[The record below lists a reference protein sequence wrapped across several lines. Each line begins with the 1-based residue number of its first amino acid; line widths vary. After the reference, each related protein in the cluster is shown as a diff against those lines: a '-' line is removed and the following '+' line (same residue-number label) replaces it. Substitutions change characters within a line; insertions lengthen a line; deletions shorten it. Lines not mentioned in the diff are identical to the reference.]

1 MTATVLFE
9 RLRKLKPVPAEIDD
23 TILLD
28 WLNQVEGQILHEI
41 FLLALSE
48 ITPYSATPTKA
59 LAAPYPYD
67 GIYLL
72 WMEAQVDFAN
82 GEYERYTN
90 TMQRYNAAWNDL
102 ARHIAKCIRPV
113 YGRAVEQ
120 GYYLSAYGIAKA
132 HGYTGTEA
140 EWLASL
146 KGAAG
151 EPGKDGKPFH
161 WRGAWDAAATYAHLD
176 AVEHN
181 GSCYVWTDDADSTAG
196 DEPGVDELW
205 ELCAAAGAAGANGA
219 PGAKGDTGETGPQ
232 GPQGP
237 KGDKG
242 DTGETGP
249 QGPQG
254 PKGDKGDTGP
264 QGPQGPSGGSA
275 ELPPV
280 LGNFNAAMQ
289 DAAAG
294 SIPVYAGDEAW
305 EIEKI
310 IMEYN
315 ENTPLSGYIPDTAWV
330 AAYMA
335 AQKALLKLLPDSAA
349 ADAGKLL
356 QVGADG
362 NAAWGN
368 RLPTALKNPAALT
381 FTGAATG
388 TYDGSEALTITIPE
402 GGSGGSTGGGL
413 RKMSAVANYIGIP
426 VAELPQDGTVWMFI
440 SKGDG
445 AELYSGTVTIEGGSL
460 TANNLIAVSSGSVI
474 QLNQATTI
482 GAGFVIYGM
491 SATDYVGVWQ
501 QVGAGSAAINWRG
514 EYSAQTAY
522 NRLDAVS
529 YEGSSYV
536 FASDTPAT
544 GAIPG
549 VDGEWQLMEQ
559 KGDSGTDLSL
569 GVTGATVG
577 QIAKITAVDASGK
590 PTAWA
595 PVDMPSGG
603 GSPSMSSDWTLLA
616 DITLSEDSA
625 VIKIDKTAAGDSF
638 SIRELAFFGKVK
650 CDTINKE
657 LTLWL
662 NGQIGY
668 GHPVVYLGK
677 VLNAAEAGTEYLA
690 VYVEMLPECVF
701 SRTQHCQY
709 NSGVGYNPPSFSA
722 SNLRDKSQIA
732 YAPIGNPL
740 TVFAIAPWESGKSG
754 VFKAGTSLKFYGRR

>member
-48 ITPYSATPTKA
+48 ITPYSATPTEA

-72 WMEAQVDFAN
+72 WMESQVDFAN

-90 TMQRYNAAWNDL
+90 TMQRYNTAWNDL

-151 EPGKDGKPFH
+151 EPGKDGKPFN

-205 ELCAAAGAAGANGA
+205 ELCAAK
-219 PGAKGDTGETGPQ
+219 GAKGDTGPQ
-232 GPQGP
+232 
-237 KGDKG
+237 
-242 DTGETGP
+242 GP

-264 QGPQGPSGGSA
+264 QGPQGPQGEKGDKGDTGPQGPQGPQGPAGSSA
-275 ELPPV
+275 ELPEV
-280 LGNFNAAMQ
+280 LGNLGTAMT
-289 DAAAG
+289 DAAEGA
-294 SIPVYAGDEAW
+294 IPIADGANGWSV
-305 EIEKI
+305 EKI
-310 IMEYN
+310 IKVY
-315 ENTPLSGYIPDTAWV
+315 TGDADLIGYIPATEWV

-362 NAAWGN
+362 KAKWGDK
-368 RLPTALKNPAALT
+368 LPTALKNPAALT
-381 FTGAATG
+381 FAGAVTG

-402 GGSGGSTGGGL
+402 GGSGGSSGGGL
-413 RKMSAVANYIGIP
+413 RKMSAVASYIGIP
-426 VAELPQDGTVWMFI
+426 VAELPQDGTVWMCI

-491 SATDYVGVWQ
+491 SATEYVGVWQ
-501 QVGAGSAAINWRG
+501 EVGAGGASINWRG
-514 EYSAQTAY
+514 EWAEVTLYSK
-522 NRLDAVS
+522 LDAVS
-529 YEGSSYV
+529 YEGSSYI
-536 FASDTPAT
+536 FASDTPAI

-549 VDGEWQLMEQ
+549 VDGEWQMMAQ
-559 KGDSGTDLSL
+559 KGASGTDLSL
-569 GVTGATVG
+569 GVIGATVG

-590 PTAWA
+590 PTAWE

-603 GSPSMSSDWTLLA
+603 GGGSSWTVHTSTTIPEDVAYVQLDGLPEDWRELCILIEEGSKPVYRKTA
-616 DITLSEDSA
+616 DDSEQDYNVMAGKAASYNMDSSSFYIYSAKGRKWAHVSRPGDKHFFSVVSSYAKVGNSGYYASATASKTSALEQVDPTSITL
-625 VIKIDKTAAGDSF
+625 F
-638 SIRELAFFGKVK
+638 
-650 CDTINKE
+650 
-657 LTLWL
+657 
-662 NGQIGY
+662 GY
-668 GHPVVYLGK
+668 GPQTGNVVS
-677 VLNAAEAGTEYLA
+677 AGTTVKIWYL
-690 VYVEMLPECVF
+690 
-701 SRTQHCQY
+701 
-709 NSGVGYNPPSFSA
+709 
-722 SNLRDKSQIA
+722 K
-732 YAPIGNPL
+732 
-740 TVFAIAPWESGKSG
+740 
-754 VFKAGTSLKFYGRR
+754 

>member
-48 ITPYSATPTKA
+48 ITPYSATPTEA

-90 TMQRYNAAWNDL
+90 TMQRYNTAWNDL

-151 EPGKDGKPFH
+151 EPGKDGKPFN
-161 WRGAWDAAATYAHLD
+161 WRGAWDASTSYAKLD

-181 GSCYVWTDDADSTAG
+181 GSSYVWADENASTAG

-205 ELCAAAGAAGANGA
+205 ELCAAK
-219 PGAKGDTGETGPQ
+219 GAKGDTGAAGAAGPQ
-232 GPQGP
+232 GPQGE
-237 KGDKG
+237 KGD
-242 DTGETGP
+242 TGP

-264 QGPQGPSGGSA
+264 QGEKGDKGDTGPQGPAGSSA
-275 ELPPV
+275 ELPEV
-280 LGNFNAAMQ
+280 LGNLGTEMA
-289 DAAAG
+289 DAAEGA
-294 SIPVYAGDEAW
+294 IPIADGANGWTTEKLIKAYTGDKDL
-305 EIEKI
+305 I
-310 IMEYN
+310 
-315 ENTPLSGYIPDTAWV
+315 GYIPDTAWV

-381 FTGAATG
+381 FAGAVTG
-388 TYDGSEALTITIPE
+388 TYDGSEELTITIPE
-402 GGSGGSTGGGL
+402 GGSGGSSGGGL
-413 RKMSAVANYIGIP
+413 RKMSAVASYIGIP
-426 VAELPQDGTVWMFI
+426 AAELPQDGTVWMCI

-482 GAGFVIYGM
+482 GAGFAIYGM

-514 EYSAQTAY
+514 EWAEVTLYSK
-522 NRLDAVS
+522 LDAVS
-529 YEGSSYV
+529 YEGSSYI

-549 VDGEWQLMEQ
+549 IDGEWQLMAQ

-577 QIAKITAVDASGK
+577 QIAKISAVDENGK
-590 PTAWA
+590 PTKWE

-603 GSPSMSSDWTLLA
+603 GGGSIWTVHTSTTIPEDVAYVQLDGLPEDWRELCILIEEGSKPVYRKTADDSEQDYNVMAGKAESYNMGSSSFYIYSAKGRKWAHVSRPGDKHFFSVVSSYAKVGNSGYYASAAASKTSALEQV
-616 DITLSEDSA
+616 DPTSITL
-625 VIKIDKTAAGDSF
+625 F
-638 SIRELAFFGKVK
+638 
-650 CDTINKE
+650 
-657 LTLWL
+657 
-662 NGQIGY
+662 GY
-668 GHPVVYLGK
+668 GPQTGNVVS
-677 VLNAAEAGTEYLA
+677 AGTTVKIWYL
-690 VYVEMLPECVF
+690 
-701 SRTQHCQY
+701 
-709 NSGVGYNPPSFSA
+709 
-722 SNLRDKSQIA
+722 K
-732 YAPIGNPL
+732 
-740 TVFAIAPWESGKSG
+740 
-754 VFKAGTSLKFYGRR
+754 

>member
-9 RLRKLKPVPAEIDD
+9 RLRKLKPIPAEIDD

-48 ITPYSATPTKA
+48 ITPYSATPTEA

-90 TMQRYNAAWNDL
+90 TMQRYNTAWNDL

-132 HGYTGTEA
+132 HGYTGTET

-161 WRGAWDAAATYAHLD
+161 WCGEWDAAATYAHLD
-176 AVEHN
+176 AVEHG
-181 GSCYVWTDDADSTAG
+181 GSCYVWAAEEASTAG

-205 ELCAAAGAAGANGA
+205 ELCAAAGAAGENGA

-237 KGDKG
+237 
-242 DTGETGP
+242 
-249 QGPQG
+249 QG
-254 PKGDKGDTGP
+254 PKGDKGDT
-264 QGPQGPSGGSA
+264 GPQGPSGGSA

-305 EIEKI
+305 EIEKL

-335 AQKALLKLLPDSAA
+335 AQTALLKLLPDSAA
-349 ADAGKLL
+349 EDVGKLL

-381 FTGAATG
+381 FAGAVTG

-402 GGSGGSTGGGL
+402 GGSGGSSGGGL
-413 RKMSAVANYIGIP
+413 RKMSAVGGYIGIP
-426 VAELPQDGTVWMFI
+426 AADLPDDGVVWMCI
-440 SKGDG
+440 ADG
-445 AELYSGTVTIEGGSL
+445 ATNQEYYSGTITMQGGALSS
-460 TANNLIAVSSGSVI
+460 NNMVSISSNGVI
-474 QLNQATTI
+474 QLNQVTQVSGGIA
-482 GAGFVIYGM
+482 IYGM
-491 SATDYVGVWQ
+491 SASAYTGVY
-501 QVGAGSAAINWRG
+501 QVAGAGGAA
-514 EYSAQTAY
+514 E
-522 NRLDAVS
+522 
-529 YEGSSYV
+529 
-536 FASDTPAT
+536 
-544 GAIPG
+544 
-549 VDGEWQLMEQ
+549 
-559 KGDSGTDLSL
+559 
-569 GVTGATVG
+569 
-577 QIAKITAVDASGK
+577 
-590 PTAWA
+590 AWEEIR
-595 PVDMPSGG
+595 
-603 GSPSMSSDWTLLA
+603 TLE
-616 DITLSEDSA
+616 LSEDVTKVTISTDNSGNTFALKSA
-625 VIKIDKTAAGDSF
+625 YIKVKAVPPTNESITYNAAVCVDINGQEPWGNTRVVIGESPKYGEAKAMLLFSIWDTYVGKFMPIFVKRTEGQTTHDIVVSGRQNDYSGAGAIHVTNDDIQLESPCSSICIGSYRTTLYSGSVIKI
-638 SIRELAFFGKVK
+638 
-650 CDTINKE
+650 
-657 LTLWL
+657 
-662 NGQIGY
+662 Y
-668 GHPVVYLGK
+668 GVR
-677 VLNAAEAGTEYLA
+677 A
-690 VYVEMLPECVF
+690 
-701 SRTQHCQY
+701 
-709 NSGVGYNPPSFSA
+709 
-722 SNLRDKSQIA
+722 
-732 YAPIGNPL
+732 
-740 TVFAIAPWESGKSG
+740 
-754 VFKAGTSLKFYGRR
+754 

>member
-48 ITPYSATPTKA
+48 ITPYSATPTEA

-90 TMQRYNAAWNDL
+90 TMQRYNTAWNDL

-140 EWLASL
+140 KWLASL

-151 EPGKDGKPFH
+151 EPGKDGKPFN

-205 ELCAAAGAAGANGA
+205 ELCAAK
-219 PGAKGDTGETGPQ
+219 GAKGDTGAAGAAGPQ
-232 GPQGP
+232 GEPGADYALTEADKTEIADKITADGLEFTLVDP
-237 KGDKG
+237 PTGGD
-242 DTGETGP
+242 
-249 QGPQG
+249 
-254 PKGDKGDTGP
+254 
-264 QGPQGPSGGSA
+264 
-275 ELPPV
+275 LPEV
-280 LGNFNAAMQ
+280 LGNLGTAMA
-289 DAAAG
+289 DAAEGA
-294 SIPVYAGDEAW
+294 IPIADGANGWTTKKLIKIYTGDEDL
-305 EIEKI
+305 I
-310 IMEYN
+310 
-315 ENTPLSGYIPDTAWV
+315 GYIPDTAWV

-402 GGSGGSTGGGL
+402 GGSGGSGGYGGAL
-413 RKMSAVANYIGIP
+413 KAMSAVDGYIGIP
-426 VAELPQDGTVWMFI
+426 AAELPENGMVWMCFG
-440 SKGDG
+440 SGDST
-445 AELYSGTVTIEGGSL
+445 ELYTGTVTIQDAG
-460 TANNLIAVSSGSVI
+460 IAVNDMLVI
-474 QLNQATTI
+474 TNGTVNPLNQVSCVSDGLA
-482 GAGFVIYGM
+482 IYGL
-491 SATDYVGVWQ
+491 SPSDYRGVWQ
-501 QVGAGSAAINWRG
+501 QVGAGG
-514 EYSAQTAY
+514 
-522 NRLDAVS
+522 
-529 YEGSSYV
+529 
-536 FASDTPAT
+536 
-544 GAIPG
+544 
-549 VDGEWQLMEQ
+549 
-559 KGDSGTDLSL
+559 
-569 GVTGATVG
+569 
-577 QIAKITAVDASGK
+577 
-590 PTAWA
+590 
-595 PVDMPSGG
+595 GG
-603 GSPSMSSDWTLLA
+603 GSGSGSESWALVAETTTTGNVNLLRVTFDA
-616 DITLSEDSA
+616 CSA
-625 VIKIDKTAAGDSF
+625 VAIEFYWGGVENDLGDIGIFPNIEGTPYISEKRAAAANVTSSAAKKHGVLCAQIDCRVGSHWYATSWQKDRPDGSF
-638 SIRELAFFGKVK
+638 GAIDASKYNNLDVG
-650 CDTINKE
+650 
-657 LTLWL
+657 L
-662 NGQIGY
+662 NGS
-668 GHPVVYLGK
+668 
-677 VLNAAEAGTEYLA
+677 A
-690 VYVEMLPECVF
+690 
-701 SRTQHCQY
+701 QY
-709 NSGVGYNPPSFSA
+709 SLINNYYMTPRNDAPASGVRS
-722 SNLRDKSQIA
+722 ITA
-732 YAPIGNPL
+732 YGAGMAIG
-740 TVFAIAPWESGKSG
+740 T
-754 VFKAGTSLKFYGRR
+754 TLKVWGIKK